1 MEQLVLLMQQ
11 VCRHAPSWYTSS
23 NCIFVRATF
32 LDIVSLLGMTLLAQ
46 TDATSILFAWEDLT
60 AGVSIGPGH
69 NIGPSDH
76 QGDALLRTSLTRVF
90 FIDRV
95 ILRDKV
101 LGVMVSDDYQDIGD
115 ALMLLATEDPDTC
128 LDALETL
135 DTILSSSSSN
145 DLTIP
150 LSLVLAHI
158 HRLVLSA
165 TDAEVTSKA
174 QSVLASALTNPGLKH
189 DFFLT
194 VTQEKILATLEKL
207 ESQCLSAPPSNT
219 QSALHLL
226 GPFLDNAYAT
236 AHLSH
241 RRQILAAI
249 ARYICLL
256 RATITDTNP
265 FDTRFAATQSLSS
278 LSHIFTLSV
287 TSQISAP
294 LLLALIFILYDLLND
309 DDDEIRNLAA
319 RTTGTLLRAQ
329 GDSSVSNDTVPVL
342 CTHRLGR
349 FLCRRTATTETST
362 SSAFSQALQRECL
375 RRLNPF
381 ADQGFDETFAELR
394 REDTSLFATE
404 KQNLYR
410 DDVLDAVFFSR
421 IFSHVVSS
429 SSSQSSA
436 STLQR
441 LTKWVQDGLDVLNNT
456 ATVQDDGPLGWTS
469 KDTVI
474 ALGTRVFVAAE
485 VVLATRWAGGRG
497 REEEVRR
504 IVESLVC
511 FSRIAEEKGVHGL
524 WIERIKGI
532 CERHVLR
539 SLGRV
544 RESLVGV
551 GVSAV
556 V

>member
-23 NCIFVRATF
+23 DCIFVRTAF

-46 TDATSILFAWEDLT
+46 KDATPILFAWEDLT

-69 NIGPSDH
+69 NIGPSDY
-76 QGDALLRTSLTRVF
+76 QGDALLRTSLARVY

-95 ILRDKV
+95 ILRDKA

-135 DTILSSSSSN
+135 DTIVSSTPSN

-150 LSLVLAHI
+150 LSLILAHI

-165 TDAEVTSKA
+165 TDAEVTSEA

-194 VTQEKILATLEKL
+194 ITQENILATLEKL

-226 GPFLDNAYAT
+226 GPFLDTAYAT
-236 AHLSH
+236 AHPSQ
-241 RRQILAAI
+241 RRQTLAAT
-249 ARYICLL
+249 ARYIRLL

-265 FDTRFAATQSLSS
+265 FDTRFAAVQSLSS
-278 LSHIFTLSV
+278 LSHIFTLST
-287 TSQISAP
+287 TSNASAP

-329 GDSSVSNDTVPVL
+329 GDSSGSNDTVPVL
-342 CTHRLGR
+342 CAHRLGR
-349 FLCRRTATTETST
+349 FLCRRTAATETST
-362 SSAFSQALQRECL
+362 SSAFSQALQKECL

-381 ADQGFDETFAELR
+381 ADQGFEETFAELR

-421 IFSHVVSS
+421 ILYHVA
-429 SSSQSSA
+429 SSSQSLASA
-436 STLQR
+436 LQH
-441 LTKWVQDGLDVLNNT
+441 LTKWVQDGLNVLNNT
-456 ATVQDDGPLGWTS
+456 VAVQDDGPLGWSS
-469 KDTVI
+469 KDTVF

-485 VVLATRWAGGRG
+485 VVLATRWAGGR
-497 REEEVRR
+497 RQENEEEVCR
-504 IVESLVC
+504 VLESLMSFCWV
-511 FSRIAEEKGVHGL
+511 AEEKGVHGL
-524 WIERIKGI
+524 WIERIQGI
-532 CERHVLR
+532 CERHVLG

-544 RESLVGV
+544 RKSLMGV
-551 GVSAV
+551 GVSAFI
-556 V
+556 